1 MSRSASN
8 RIPVTVLSPS
18 LAASFA
24 SISSGVAVWGLVPSL
39 ERVCRRKSIGLD
51 ENDGSKRNRHDKER
65 EA

>member
-1 MSRSASN
+1 M
-8 RIPVTVLSPS
+8 TVLSPS